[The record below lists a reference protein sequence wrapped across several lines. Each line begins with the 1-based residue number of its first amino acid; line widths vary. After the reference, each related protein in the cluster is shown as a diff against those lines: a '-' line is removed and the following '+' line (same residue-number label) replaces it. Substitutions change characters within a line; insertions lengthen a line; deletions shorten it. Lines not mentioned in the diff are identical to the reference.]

1 MPPRPAWNA
10 SPSVRVSSVRP
21 VGAHIANTTDQ
32 PHTENKAQSRELHSS
47 WDPSI
52 DQSINRE
59 MASTQSWAAWLL
71 DSYASSVSPVNSH
84 HDEDTSSEP
93 TTFTT
98 SPTHS
103 PMSSISN
110 SSAYGPY
117 VRTGR
122 GGAGNFTWQASEL
135 AKSSLSVSEL
145 EAQKSVQPH
154 SSLSERR
161 KAAGKLEHIDT
172 QEALRL
178 RQSSAQYLH
187 AGRGGAGNYLSS
199 SDVAQAKRSPS
210 LPVSLGTARP
220 SSPSNAYPV
229 HPGRGGAGNYA
240 AAAEVNGR
248 KESEKEQEERI
259 KAEQRREQIVVEVDG
274 MLQPPP
280 GAWLGGRRKSEAI
293 HDED

>member
-1 MPPRPAWNA
+1 
-10 SPSVRVSSVRP
+10 
-21 VGAHIANTTDQ
+21 
-32 PHTENKAQSRELHSS
+32 
-47 WDPSI
+47 
-52 DQSINRE
+52 

-84 HDEDTSSEP
+84 HDEDTASEA
-93 TTFTT
+93 TTYTT

-103 PMSSISN
+103 PMSSVSN

-122 GGAGNFTWQASEL
+122 GGAGNFTWQASDL
-135 AKSSLSVSEL
+135 AKSQAVADV
-145 EAQKSVQPH
+145 EAQKTGCQPP
-154 SSLSERR
+154 LSERR
-161 KAAGKLEHIDT
+161 KAAATLEHINT
-172 QEALRL
+172 HEALRL

-199 SDVAQAKRSPS
+199 NDVAQAKRSPS
-210 LPVSLGTARP
+210 LPVSLGTVRP
-220 SSPSNAYPV
+220 PSPTTPYSA

-240 AAAEVNGR
+240 AAADSTSR

-280 GAWLGGRRKSEAI
+280 GAWLGGRRKSEVM

>member
-1 MPPRPAWNA
+1 MPPRPAWTA
-10 SPSVRVSSVRP
+10 SPPPLKVPSVRP
-21 VGAHIANTTDQ
+21 VGAHTANTTSQ
-32 PHTENKAQSRELHSS
+32 PHTSTTTKARNCTRTRTF
-47 WDPSI
+47 
-52 DQSINRE
+52 NRE
-59 MASTQSWAAWLL
+59 MTSTQSWAAWLL

-103 PMSSISN
+103 PMSSVSN

-135 AKSSLSVSEL
+135 AKSHSVSDL
-145 EAQKSVQPH
+145 EAQKYVQQH
-154 SSLSERR
+154 SSLGERR
-161 KAAGKLEHIDT
+161 KAAAKLEHIDT

-178 RQSSAQYLH
+178 RQTSAQYLH

-199 SDVAQAKRSPS
+199 NDVAQAKRSPS
-210 LPVSLGTARP
+210 LPVTLGTVRP
-220 SSPSNAYPV
+220 PSPLNAYPV

-240 AAAEVNGR
+240 AAAEANGR
-248 KESEKEQEERI
+248 KESEKDQEDRI
-259 KAEQRREQIVVEVDG
+259 KAEQRREQIIVEVDG

-280 GAWLGGRRKSEAI
+280 GAWLGGRRKSEAM